1 MDTNMWFSN
10 LIAYKFKQDVCYDQA
25 EFEKALEQDVSR
37 TPGQKELSTM
47 GWTKALGKHG
57 STLAHFSE
65 NRILICSKTIVKDIS
80 AAAINEQLAEKVDV
94 IEREDRRPVLKK
106 EKDELKESI
115 LFSMMETAYNKSSL
129 LYAFIDMEKGLIIVN
144 SSSFNKAEELLA
156 LLRKSLGTLPV
167 VPMFANVDLDV
178 YLTSW
183 LSDYKSPEGFK
194 IGGDAHLEE
203 PDDKAAQ
210 TKFKGQDL
218 SSDEVKAHLLSG
230 SQVTKLQLS
239 YQDRLTFDLETNGQI
254 KRLNYG
260 GGLKEENADI
270 SNEEMSKKLDAD
282 FILATSEI
290 IEMLTQLFVRGFDD
304 SSFASTNDLEISVD
318 KTPDLKQSLVDYLHT
333 EPSEDP
339 FYEDAVSYV
348 KESKKASV
356 SSLQRKLRIGY
367 NRAARLIEEMEL
379 QGIVTEPQHN
389 GAREVLK

>member
-1 MDTNMWFSN
+1 MWFSN

-37 TPGQKELSTM
+37 TPGQKEFRTM

-65 NRILICSKTIVKDIS
+65 NRILICCKTIVKDIS
-80 AAAINEQLAEKVDV
+80 AEAINEQLAEKVDV
-94 IEREDRRPVLKK
+94 IEREEQRPVKKK

-115 LFSMMETAYNKSSL
+115 LFSMMETAYNKSAL

-144 SSSFNKAEELLA
+144 SPSFNKAEELLA

-167 VPMFANVDLDV
+167 VPMFANIDLDV
-178 YLTSW
+178 YLTRW
-183 LSDYKSPEGFK
+183 LADYKSPEGFK
-194 IGGDAHLEE
+194 IGFDAHLEE

-218 SSDEVKAHLLSG
+218 SSDEVKAHLFSG
-230 SQVTKLQLS
+230 SRVTKLQLS
-239 YQDRLTFDLETNGQI
+239 YQDRLTFDLDNGGQI

-270 SNEEMSKKLDAD
+270 SKEEMSKKLDAD

-304 SSFASTNDLEISVD
+304 TSFASTNDLEISVD
-318 KTPDLKQSLVDYLHT
+318 KTPDLKQALVDYLHT

-339 FYEDAVSYV
+339 FYNDAVSYV

-389 GAREVLK
+389 GAREVLA

>member
-1 MDTNMWFSN
+1 MWFSN

-37 TPGQKELSTM
+37 TPGQKDLSTM

-80 AAAINEQLAEKVDV
+80 SAAINEQLAEKVDV
-94 IEREDRRPVLKK
+94 IEREEQRPVKKK

-115 LFSMMETAYNKSSL
+115 LFSMMETAYNKSTL

-144 SSSFNKAEELLA
+144 SPSFNKAEELLA

-167 VPMFANVDLDV
+167 IPMFANVDLDV

-183 LSDYKSPEGFK
+183 LADYKSPEGFK

-218 SSDEVKAHLLSG
+218 SSDEVKAHLFSG

-239 YQDRLTFDLETNGQI
+239 YQDRLTFDLDNGGQI

-260 GGLKEENADI
+260 CGLKEENADI
-270 SNEEMSKKLDAD
+270 PKEEMSKKLDAD

-304 SSFASTNDLEISVD
+304 TSFASTNDLEISVD
-318 KTPDLKQSLVDYLHT
+318 KASDLKQDLVDNLHT

-339 FYEDAVSYV
+339 FYNDAVSYV

-367 NRAARLIEEMEL
+367 NRAARLIEEMER
-379 QGIVTEPQHN
+379 QEIVTEPQHN
-389 GAREVLK
+389 GVREVLS